1 MARKAAFFD
10 VDGTLTTERVWKGVI
25 EYYTQRKQRRLTYLR
40 FWLYHTPLFVLY
52 KAKLL
57 SQSNFRR
64 PWAAHLAWFI
74 AGMTPQE
81 AKLVWD
87 WVAEV
92 YLKPY
97 WRHDALELI
106 QRHKNS
112 GDLVVLVS
120 AGLTPLQ
127 QRIAEKWGADLAV
140 GTEPELRNGRYS
152 GKITG
157 PVCLDEHKAE
167 LTKQKLAQHDHDIDL
182 AASTAYAD
190 SATDADLLEMV
201 GNPVAFHPDRD
212 LLPIAK
218 ARGWQIVD

>member
-25 EYYTQRKQRRLTYLR
+25 EYYAQRKQRRLTYLR
-40 FWLYHTPLFVLY
+40 FWLYHTPLFFLY

-64 PWAAHLAWFI
+64 PWAAHLAWFA
-74 AGMTPQE
+74 AGMTPEE

-87 WVAEV
+87 WVTEE
-92 YLKPY
+92 YLKPF
-97 WRHDALELI
+97 WREDALALI
-106 QRHKNS
+106 RRHKKS

-127 QRIAEKWGADLAV
+127 QRIADKFGADLAV
-140 GTEPELRNGRYS
+140 GTEPELRNGRYT

-157 PVCLDEHKAE
+157 PVCLDEFKAE
-167 LTKQKLAQHDHDIDL
+167 LTKQKLAQHGHEIDL
-182 AASTAYAD
+182 VASTAYAD

-201 GNPVAFHPDRD
+201 GHPVAFHADRD

-218 ARGWQIVD
+218 ARGWQIVE